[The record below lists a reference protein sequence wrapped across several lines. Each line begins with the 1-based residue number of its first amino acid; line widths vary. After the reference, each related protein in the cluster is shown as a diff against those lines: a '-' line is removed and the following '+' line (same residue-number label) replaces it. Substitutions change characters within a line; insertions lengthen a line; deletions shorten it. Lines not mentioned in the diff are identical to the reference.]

1 MSDIYTGID
10 LGTDSVKVV
19 VCEKINDKYHVL
31 ASSSYPSSG
40 IKDGF
45 ITDNR
50 MAINSVSNAIR
61 QVNEML
67 GIKIT
72 KVIACVPPANCSMD
86 IVVGKVD
93 VIDYNEITGIDIFSG
108 VYVFVIVNP
117 FVISPVVSDVY
128 PCGIPVSDI
137 V

>member
-19 VCEKINDKYHVL
+19 VCEKLNDKYHVL

-50 MAINSVSNAIR
+50 MLVMRLNKLMRCLA
-61 QVNEML
+61 L
-67 GIKIT
+67 KLL
-72 KVIACVPPANCSMD
+72 K
-86 IVVGKVD
+86 
-93 VIDYNEITGIDIFSG
+93 
-108 VYVFVIVNP
+108 
-117 FVISPVVSDVY
+117 
-128 PCGIPVSDI
+128 
-137 V
+137 

>member
-19 VCEKINDKYHVL
+19 VCEKLNDKYHVL

-61 QVNEML
+61 KVNEML

-93 VIDYNEITGIDIFSG
+93 VIDYNEITGID
-108 VYVFVIVNP
+108 VL
-117 FVISPVVSDVY
+117 
-128 PCGIPVSDI
+128 
-137 V
+137 

>member
-19 VCEKINDKYHVL
+19 VCEKLNDKYHVL

-93 VIDYNEITGIDIFSG
+93 VIDYNEITGIDIGKNEEKKEAYKNIAKEMLKS
-108 VYVFVIVNP
+108 NMP
-117 FVISPVVSDVY
+117 MK
-128 PCGIPVSDI
+128 DI
-137 V
+137 IK